1 MTDSRLEAF
10 LRLLDIM
17 DELRVKCPWDREQ
30 TFGSLRNNTIE
41 ESYELLDA
49 IIEGDLTKVKEELG
63 DLMLHVVFYSKM
75 GEEEKA
81 FTITDVLNG
90 ICDKLVYRHPHI
102 FGDVIAEDTK
112 TVKQNWEAL
121 KQTEKGRKKGV
132 LSGVPKTLPAMVKA
146 YRIGE
151 KAASAG
157 FDWEDKNDVWDK
169 VKEEIAEVEV
179 EMISKNKV
187 LLEEE
192 FGDLIFALINA
203 ARLNGIDPESA
214 LERCNKK
221 FIYRFEHIESR
232 VEEQNKTIK
241 SCTLEELEGYW
252 CEAKIK
258 KN

>member
-1 MTDSRLEAF
+1 MIDSRSEAF

-30 TFGSLRNNTIE
+30 TFESLRNNTIE

-63 DLMLHVVFYSKM
+63 DLMLHIVFYSKM
-75 GEEEKA
+75 GEEEGA
-81 FTITDVLNG
+81 FTITDVLNS
-90 ICDKLVYRHPHI
+90 ICEKLVYRHPHI
-102 FGDVIAEDTK
+102 FGDVIAES
-112 TVKQNWEAL
+112 VSAVRQNWESL
-121 KQTEKGRKKGV
+121 KLNEKGRKKGV

-146 YRIGE
+146 YRMGE

-157 FDWEDKNDVWDK
+157 FDWEDKSDVWEK
-169 VKEEIAEVEV
+169 VKEEIAEIEV
-179 EMISKNKV
+179 EMVSNNKV

-221 FIYRFEHIESR
+221 FIHRFEHIEKR
-232 VEEQNKTIK
+232 VEEQNKSIK
-241 SCTLEELEGYW
+241 DCDLDELETYW

-258 KN
+258 